1 MSGRDGAGRRRRV
14 LGWTSLT
21 GLVVYAALTVW
32 ASGSLATPDRRS
44 PGAPDGLALESV
56 ELVTDD
62 GLTLA
67 GWWLEP
73 DGPAHGT
80 VLLFHAKDGCRQAS
94 RMAFVQALGF
104 RSLALDARA
113 HGESGGETTSFG
125 WHERLDVR
133 AAVRY
138 ARTRAPDG
146 PLIGWG
152 TSQGAA
158 ALLYFCDE
166 DDGALQGLILESL
179 YADIDRAFRNRV
191 EHLIGG
197 WLMPFLVPTR
207 QLVSWRGDLDRDAMR
222 PVEVVAGLA
231 PRPLLLATGARDAYA
246 TPAEL
251 AELEAAARA
260 AGFPVEAM
268 TVPEAGHTDLLGTT
282 DPRYRARIEGFLAIW
297 SQGSGR

>member
-1 MSGRDGAGRRRRV
+1 V
-14 LGWTSLT
+14 LGWTSLA
-21 GLVVYAALTVW
+21 GLVVYAALAVW

-44 PGAPDGLALESV
+44 PGAPGGLALESV

-73 DGPAHGT
+73 DGP
-80 VLLFHAKDGCRQAS
+80 
-94 RMAFVQALGF
+94 
-104 RSLALDARA
+104 A

-166 DDGALQGLILESL
+166 DDDALQGLILESL

-222 PVEVVAGLA
+222 PVEVLAGLA

-246 TPAEL
+246 TPVEL

-260 AGFPVEAM
+260 AGFPVEAV

-282 DPRYRARIEGFLAIW
+282 DPRYRARIEGFLAFW